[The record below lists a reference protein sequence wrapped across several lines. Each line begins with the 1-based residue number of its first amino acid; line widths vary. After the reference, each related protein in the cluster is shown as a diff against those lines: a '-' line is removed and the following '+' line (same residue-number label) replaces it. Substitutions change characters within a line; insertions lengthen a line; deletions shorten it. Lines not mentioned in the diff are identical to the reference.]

1 MEMKIDISKSQWYNI
16 FAEALTKNKWL
27 LDLRLMQS
35 ESAYNEECF
44 NIKQQLL
51 LKYKIFSK

>member
-1 MEMKIDISKSQWYNI
+1 MKTNISKSEWYNV
-16 FAEALTKNKWL
+16 FAEALNQNKWL
-27 LDLRLMQS
+27 LDLKLMQS

-51 LKYKIFSK
+51 LKYNIV